1 VIVPRAWVYST
12 GGRDWTE
19 QFTEEC
25 KWAAEHC
32 LCPGCN
38 GTDPGA
44 CEPDTMWCRPGSE
57 VRVPPVPR
65 ARRPDAAQRARR
77 QPRRT
82 GGAPRVPSGA
92 SGPVTRAAPRVGLR
106 ARRPRLRVLC
116 GHDHDGV
123 ALAQLRDPGE
133 AAARPRC
140 CVAARA
146 TRMRAR
152 GQTGR
157 TWLTARARG
166 AQANKV
172 RFRKEELAEGWG
184 AWLGW
189 TVFFSLL
196 FIGFVVACVA
206 MGAASV
212 FAMGGAAETQPLNAQ
227 A

>member
-1 VIVPRAWVYST
+1 
-12 GGRDWTE
+12 
-19 QFTEEC
+19 
-25 KWAAEHC
+25 
-32 LCPGCN
+32 
-38 GTDPGA
+38 
-44 CEPDTMWCRPGSE
+44 
-57 VRVPPVPR
+57 
-65 ARRPDAAQRARR
+65 
-77 QPRRT
+77 
-82 GGAPRVPSGA
+82 
-92 SGPVTRAAPRVGLR
+92 
-106 ARRPRLRVLC
+106 
-116 GHDHDGV
+116 
-123 ALAQLRDPGE
+123 
-133 AAARPRC
+133 
-140 CVAARA
+140 
-146 TRMRAR
+146 MRAR